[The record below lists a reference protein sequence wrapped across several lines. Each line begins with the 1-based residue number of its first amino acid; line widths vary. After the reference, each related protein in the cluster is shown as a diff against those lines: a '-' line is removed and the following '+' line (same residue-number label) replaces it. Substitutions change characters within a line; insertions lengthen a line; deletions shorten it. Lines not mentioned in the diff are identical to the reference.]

1 MTWLKTSSAQFGLIG
16 GICRASSDCILVQEP
31 SPLSPD
37 ARWKG
42 NFYILAEP
50 ASEGGRSSSLV
61 RQVLTEIARAYY
73 ACTSPSITTCLSRAL
88 NEAGRNLF
96 RRNMEVS
103 GHEKL
108 TVGVTCAVVRGKE
121 LFLAQVLPGQAY
133 VAHQGRL
140 QAFPRSPSWDPESP
154 PLPLTTHLAA
164 LGWGEEVTPEFFHC
178 PLSPG
183 DVFCLCSS
191 QIGRLLGREEAEQ
204 ALLYQDAPG
213 AVEQLYRRVHQQGFG
228 EAHALVVEMQ
238 PAVSREGASLFSWPG
253 LQERARLAG
262 ETLAT
267 WGAFLGGEVRR
278 LFQRPQPPPEA
289 IVPRRPSPP
298 PPPEPVRPPEMP
310 ELVRPGPKKSL
321 RQRAY
326 ELLHPQKAFPRLER
340 SRLRIRPAR
349 RPRRLP
355 WALALIALLVLALII
370 FLIAQENRARQQA
383 EFRAQLHAAQSL
395 LEEALQTS
403 DLTQANAKF
412 REAEQALH
420 GMLDPQHPDPEVKT
434 TLERLR
440 QERDRLNHVS
450 RFPQL
455 DLLIDL
461 STFTTTMAAESFSG
475 ACTET
480 CTFRDLVM
488 VDDTLYLLEGERG
501 TVYQYAPRQVNPA
514 LIPVLWPGMP
524 NLGRRIAPILDI
536 ALLKRPQDCQ
546 EEAPTSD
553 WLAALDAGGV
563 LYLHRPG
570 QWEFYTLTLS
580 PTERVSWADSPTD
593 MEGFQGHLYFLKS
606 QMGRLLKYYCAFYE
620 KWGPE
625 SWLQDPRNVRLSE
638 AVDMAVDGS
647 IYLLLRDGTVQRL
660 FSRKHDRNIA
670 YQDYRGMLYPA
681 ELAPAQVF
689 TENWDDPY
697 LYLVDRYVGRVLQLR
712 KAGRPALVR
721 DLRGPDDEDLRGL
734 LGVVVL
740 SEERLIYLV
749 AGSRL
754 YRAVLP
760 TPAVPETPA
769 PATTPAP

>member
-1 MTWLKTSSAQFGLIG
+1 MTRLKVASAQFGLIG

-42 NFYILAEP
+42 NLYILAEP
-50 ASEGGRSSSLV
+50 ASEGGKSSALV
-61 RQVLTEIARAYY
+61 RQVLADVAQAYY
-73 ACTSPSITTCLSRAL
+73 ACTSPSITTCLGRAL
-88 NEAGRNLF
+88 DEAGRNLF

-108 TVGVTCAVVRGKE
+108 TVGVTCAVVRGDE

-140 QAFPRSPSWDPESP
+140 QAFPRNPSWDPGSP
-154 PLPLTTHLAA
+154 TLPLTTHLAA
-164 LGWGEEVTPEFFHC
+164 LGWGEEVSPEFFHF
-178 PLSPG
+178 PLTPG

-204 ALLYQDAPG
+204 VFLYQDAPS

-238 PAVSREGASLFSWPG
+238 PAVSREGASLFSWAG
-253 LQERARLAG
+253 LQERVRLAG
-262 ETLAT
+262 ETLAI
-267 WGAFLGGEVRR
+267 WGGFISGEVRR
-278 LFQRPQPPPEA
+278 IFQRPQPPEEVV
-289 IVPRRPSPP
+289 IPRRPQPP
-298 PPPEPVRPPEMP
+298 PPPEPTRPPEMP
-310 ELVRPGPKKSL
+310 ELVRPGPRKTL
-321 RQRAY
+321 RQRVY
-326 ELLHPQKAFPRLER
+326 DLLHPPVSYPRPQR
-340 SRLRIRPAR
+340 ARLRIRPAR
-349 RPRRLP
+349 RPRKPLP
-355 WALALIALLVLALII
+355 WAIAITALIVLALIV
-370 FLIAQENRARQQA
+370 FLIVQESRARQEA
-383 EFRAQLHAAQSL
+383 EYRAKFHAAQSL
-395 LEEALQTS
+395 VEEALQLSS
-403 DLTQANAKF
+403 DLPQANAKLQ
-412 REAEQALH
+412 EAEQALRK
-420 GMLDPQHPDPEVKT
+420 MLDPEHPDPEVKMA
-434 TLERLR
+434 LERL
-440 QERDRLNHVS
+440 QEERDRLNHVF

-461 STFTTTMAAESFSG
+461 STFTRTMAAESFSG

-488 VDDTLYLLEGERG
+488 VDDTLYLLEGEKG

-524 NLGRRIAPILDI
+524 HLGRRVAPILDI
-536 ALLKRPQDCQ
+536 ALLKRPQDCE

-580 PTERVSWADSPTD
+580 LAEPASWADSPTD
-593 MEGFQGHLYFLKS
+593 MDGYQGNLYFLKS
-606 QMGRLLKYYCAFYE
+606 QMGRILKYYCAFYE

-660 FSRKHDRNIA
+660 YNRKHDRNIS

-681 ELAPAQVF
+681 ELVPAQVF

-697 LYLVDRYVGRVLQLR
+697 LYLVDRYAGRILQLR
-712 KAGRPALVR
+712 KEGRPAFLR
-721 DLRGPDDEDLRGL
+721 DLRGPSNEDLRGL
-734 LGVVVL
+734 QAVLVL
-740 SEERLIYLV
+740 SGDRLIYLV

-760 TPAVPETPA
+760 PLPSPA
-769 PATTPAP
+769 PAATPTP